1 MISPYKIKWLNRT
14 SLDFDCWTELSFE
27 SGDEGECES
36 FLNREG
42 VFSESFDG
50 NARRVHSYKHT
61 EVMSPKLT
69 FIKQNYEEFTD
80 TENQAM
86 LSWLDGSN
94 KASVLSV
101 YKDDSNVISY
111 ELIGN
116 FTEIQLYKLSNKR
129 IAGYTATFEANTPYA
144 LSPIKTI
151 EKVITEPATFT
162 INCQTDDYEGLV
174 YPKITIVE
182 DNSIIVNIDSTM
194 ASNIF
199 TDGNYIEGTVY
210 SYDNTYYWKDADGN
224 HTSQNN
230 TSEIETTSVYIKN
243 ETANISTFIKNNQ
256 RNESIIIDG
265 ANKLITN
272 GGTRIFANDF
282 AWNWVPLMRGNNE
295 ITVIGNCS
303 IALEYREP
311 IKCGEF

>member
-1 MISPYKIKWLNRT
+1 MKGGSQMISPYKIKWLNRT

-27 SGDEGECES
+27 SGDGGECES

-42 VFSESFDG
+42 VFSESVDG

-80 TENQAM
+80 AENQAM

-129 IAGYTATFEANTPYA
+129 IAGYTATFEATTPYA

-151 EKVITEPATFT
+151 EK
-162 INCQTDDYEGLV
+162 
-174 YPKITIVE
+174 
-182 DNSIIVNIDSTM
+182 IIVFLYNSYCCLEIINLM
-194 ASNIF
+194 F
-199 TDGNYIEGTVY
+199 TY
-210 SYDNTYYWKDADGN
+210 
-224 HTSQNN
+224 NN
-230 TSEIETTSVYIKN
+230 MK
-243 ETANISTFIKNNQ
+243 
-256 RNESIIIDG
+256 
-265 ANKLITN
+265 
-272 GGTRIFANDF
+272 
-282 AWNWVPLMRGNNE
+282 
-295 ITVIGNCS
+295 
-303 IALEYREP
+303 
-311 IKCGEF
+311 